1 MKLPKHFNVFGQKIK
16 IKSGD
21 LGPAYDGMYYT
32 HEKMIVINKD
42 VSGDNL
48 NRVIVHEFLHSV
60 IDRCSL
66 NQVVSYPSEEVL
78 VDMITKALIENF
90 EIKVKCPK
98 K

>member
-32 HEKMIVINKD
+32 HEKMIVINKE
-42 VSGDNL
+42 VLPENL
-48 NRVIVHEFLHSV
+48 DRVVIHEFLHSV

-66 NQVVSYPSEEVL
+66 TQVVTYPSEEVL
-78 VDMITKALIENF
+78 VDMLTKALIENF
-90 EIKVKCPK
+90 EIKARLK